1 MPLAVAKRLANKT
14 MPEVQANGGERVVGT
29 ITINGKSHRG
39 RFRGAPLNTAIPD
52 DVSVEVAFVDDASAD
67 AVVEVMVADTF
78 ADDAVVVSVEVAF
91 VDDASAGAVVEVM
104 VVDTF
109 ANDAVVEV
117 VGAVVEVVGAVIVTG
132 THASE
137 ADPNVV
143 RIATRPV
150 DTFTSHK
157 LRTTSAQPDG
167 PKTSITI
174 STCPSVLPASTRTA
188 GSAPRM

>member
-1 MPLAVAKRLANKT
+1 M
-14 MPEVQANGGERVVGT
+14 QANDGERVVGT

-39 RFRGAPLNTAIPD
+39 RFRGAPLNDAICD
-52 DVSVEVAFVDDASAD
+52 DVSVEVAFVDEASAD

-91 VDDASAGAVVEVM
+91 VDDASADAVVEVM

-109 ANDAVVEV
+109 ADDAVVE
-117 VGAVVEVVGAVIVTG
+117 EVGAVIVTG

-137 ADPNVV
+137 ADSNVV

-150 DTFTSHK
+150 DTFTSNK
-157 LRTTSAQPDG
+157 LRTTSVQPDG